1 MANITVGPAFEVGGN
16 TVEMTTKGK
25 LQITNSKGKVK
36 TLSQDEFKKNLVK
49 NVDKI
54 NNGEDFEFKKDRKG
68 LKIFGAALATAV
80 VATSVIYRKQIAKFF
95 KEFSFK
101 KLYESIK
108 NIFKEN
114 TPPGYSKEYRNARKQ
129 NLKETFANYD
139 SEAICQEL
147 SNGKTPKEFGIQS
160 RKSFIPNNPDKE
172 LIKRRKTY
180 EAGRQ
185 ERKQKFQEMKKKFEE
200 MGIHFNF
207 KSKLDPKLAPK
218 GNFS

>member
-1 MANITVGPAFEVGGN
+1 MANITVGPAFEAGGN

-54 NNGEDFEFKKDRKG
+54 NNGENFEFKKDRKG

-101 KLYESIK
+101 KLGEQIK
-108 NIFKEN
+108 DF
-114 TPPGYSKEYRNARKQ
+114 
-129 NLKETFANYD
+129 F
-139 SEAICQEL
+139 
-147 SNGKTPKEFGIQS
+147 TPKKARI
-160 RKSFIPNNPDKE
+160 
-172 LIKRRKTY
+172 
-180 EAGRQ
+180 
-185 ERKQKFQEMKKKFEE
+185 RKQKREAKYSIREAKNDAHRDFTRNAD
-200 MGIHFNF
+200 II
-207 KSKLDPKLAPK
+207 
-218 GNFS
+218 NFSKAEREQAIKDAEAAFSNKSFKPAK